1 MVGGVFCA
9 SVNLGK
15 AIRITR
21 RGFGGSMKKKIGKQG
36 KQRVPARHEVRTV
49 HAKRRRTV
57 KKKKIELVAAPW
69 LRIVPNGREDEP
81 GAEDFRE
88 PFSRRNGRRQPRD
101 LDLYTPGDKPGHR

>member
-1 MVGGVFCA
+1 
-9 SVNLGK
+9 
-15 AIRITR
+15 
-21 RGFGGSMKKKIGKQG
+21 MKKKIGKQG